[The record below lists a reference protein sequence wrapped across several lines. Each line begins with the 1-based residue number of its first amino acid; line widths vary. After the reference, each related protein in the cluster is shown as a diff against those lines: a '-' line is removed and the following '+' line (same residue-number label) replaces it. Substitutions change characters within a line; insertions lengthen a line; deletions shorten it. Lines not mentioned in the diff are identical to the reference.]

1 MENKKKNLLFGNKF
15 CIKHVTV
22 NRITEVFP
30 IVLGRLLR
38 SSPETPFSFR
48 LDREVGRWCFF
59 PAGMSALSQT
69 ECTHLSNLIIAVFYV
84 ILGRKPKSLAA
95 QVIFSPLFLIVLDF
109 RGEGRIRCLQ
119 VGATEAKT
127 MNI

>member
-15 CIKHVTV
+15 CIRHVTV

-30 IVLGRLLR
+30 IVLGQLL
-38 SSPETPFSFR
+38 
-48 LDREVGRWCFF
+48 W
-59 PAGMSALSQT
+59 
-69 ECTHLSNLIIAVFYV
+69 
-84 ILGRKPKSLAA
+84 KPKSLAA

-109 RGEGRIRCLQ
+109 RGEGTIRCLQ